1 MTRNRVSFSRIA
13 ITALILTLILAFT
26 TQQLPFT
33 ATAQALAEL
42 IQINP
47 DVSAEAG
54 SNVNLRFTLR
64 NDSGD
69 ERTFNIT
76 VDSLPP
82 GGFTTAASAPV
93 RVPDGGE
100 QEFIVQLNI
109 PGDANPG
116 SYSGVR
122 VTATTQAIS
131 GLPTFSVIAL
141 ASFSV
146 SGATVTPT
154 PTITP
159 SPTPSGTPSP
169 SPTSGPIC
177 ADGFEPNDYPAQANL
192 IDVNTVQLHAM
203 CPTGDEDWLVFG
215 GIGGKTYTID
225 VIDMAP
231 GLDLSLELFDPNG
244 NSIAFND
251 DFFEREPSP
260 NPSDL
265 RPRINEFEIPF
276 DGRYTIRVRDTAGRG
291 AVNYLYTIALLG
303 ESFGPTPTTIVNL
316 CLDMFE
322 PDGLPEQARQITS
335 NEIQEGRRLCPTGDA
350 DWVVFFAAAGKRY
363 VIYTDTRRYRGNID
377 VNPGTGAQA
386 GADTI
391 LWLVDRD
398 GVSILDSNDDIPGGE
413 TLDSQIEFIPQ
424 VDGFYYAQVK
434 NVGDVGNQ
442 FIRYDLSLL
451 LCVPGQV
458 DCGRAGGVSERS
470 TPIAPGSPVAP
481 SATPVQTFVVDPTE
495 PVQPSDT
502 PVPNPLLN
510 QNLPAPPFV
519 VTPTPTID
527 ALSLQTRA
535 FARQPGMETLLRSWV
550 QHPWWQGVIDWYYR
564 SFNDSD
570 A

>member
-13 ITALILTLILAFT
+13 ITALILTLVLVMT
-26 TQQLPFT
+26 TQQWSFPV
-33 ATAQALAEL
+33 AAQTQAEL
-42 IQINP
+42 SQTNP
-47 DVSAEAG
+47 GVAAEAG
-54 SNVNLRFTLR
+54 GVVNLSLRLR
-64 NDSGD
+64 NSSGD
-69 ERTFNIT
+69 DRIFSIT
-76 VDSLPP
+76 VDNLPP
-82 GGFTTAASAPV
+82 GGFAAAPPAPV
-93 RVPDGGE
+93 QVPNNTE
-100 QEFIVQLNI
+100 QIFTVQLTI
-109 PGDANPG
+109 PADASPG

-122 VTATTQAIS
+122 VAATTQAVA
-131 GLPTFSVIAL
+131 GLPTFGTSAFATFV
-141 ASFSV
+141 V
-146 SGATVTPT
+146 SGATFTPT

-169 SPTSGPIC
+169 SPTAGPIC
-177 ADGFEPNDYPAQANL
+177 EDGFEPNDYPAQANL
-192 IDVNTVQLHAM
+192 LDVNTIQLHAM

-225 VIDMAP
+225 VVDMAP

-244 NSIAFND
+244 NSIAFSD
-251 DFFEREPSP
+251 DFFEREPAP
-260 NPSDL
+260 NPKDL

-291 AVNYLYTIALLG
+291 AVNYTYTIALLG

-363 VIYTDTRRYRGNID
+363 VIYTDTRRYRGRID
-377 VNPGTGAQA
+377 VNPGTGTQA

-413 TLDSQIEFIPQ
+413 TFDSQIEFIPP
-424 VDGFYYAQVK
+424 VDGFYYAQIK

-458 DCGRAGGVSERS
+458 DCGRGGGVGDRS

-481 SATPVQTFVVDPTE
+481 SPTVVETFVADPTE
-495 PVQPSDT
+495 PVQPTDT
-502 PVPNPLLN
+502 PEPNPLLN

-519 VTPTPTID
+519 VVPTPTID
-527 ALSLQTRA
+527 ALALQTRSL
-535 FARQPGMETLLRSWV
+535 ARQPGIEALLRGWV
-550 QHPWWQGVIDWYYR
+550 KNPWWQGVIDWYYQTLDR
-564 SFNDSD
+564 SG

>member
-1 MTRNRVSFSRIA
+1 VTRNRVSFSRIA